1 MPRILLGLAV
11 VVVAVTIFAVV
22 DSAMTRKERVRG
34 ISKALWIL
42 VILIFPIVGP
52 ILWFTIGKDRS
63 SGASTAGR
71 RLGPD
76 DDPEFLRR
84 LGTDSDQ
91 DERIRRLE
99 QELADLDSDT
109 DGDADNGSGAPGRRD
124 A

>member
-1 MPRILLGLAV
+1 MPRFLLGLAV

-22 DSAMTRKERVRG
+22 DSAMTRRERVRG

-42 VILIFPIVGP
+42 VILVFPIVGP
-52 ILWFTIGKDRS
+52 ILWFLIGKDRS
-63 SGASTAGR
+63 SGAGAPGR

-84 LGTDSDQ
+84 LGSDADQ

>member
-42 VILIFPIVGP
+42 VILLFPVVGP
-52 ILWFTIGKDRS
+52 ILWFLIGKDRS
-63 SGASTAGR
+63 SGANAPGR

-84 LGTDSDQ
+84 LGSEADQ

>member
-22 DSAMTRKERVRG
+22 DSAMTSRERVRG

-42 VILIFPIVGP
+42 VILVFPVVGP
-52 ILWFTIGKDRS
+52 ILWFIIGKDRS
-63 SGASTAGR
+63 TGAGKPGR

-76 DDPEFLRR
+76 DDPEFL
-84 LGTDSDQ
+84 
-91 DERIRRLE
+91 RRLE

>member
-1 MPRILLGLAV
+1 MPRILIGLAV

-22 DSAMTRKERVRG
+22 DSAMTSKERVRG
-34 ISKALWIL
+34 ISKVLWIF
-42 VILIFPIVGP
+42 VILLFPIVGP
-52 ILWFTIGKDRS
+52 VLWFLIGKDRS
-63 SGASTAGR
+63 GGVRSTGR

-76 DDPEFLRR
+76 DDPDFLRR
-84 LGTDSDQ
+84 LGTDADQ

-99 QELADLDSDT
+99 QELSDLDSDS

>member
-1 MPRILLGLAV
+1 MPRLLLGLAV
-11 VVVAVTIFAVV
+11 VVVAVTIFAIV

-42 VILIFPIVGP
+42 VILIFPVVGP

-63 SGASTAGR
+63 SGAKATGR

-76 DDPEFLRR
+76 DDPDFLRR
-84 LGTDSDQ
+84 LGSGADQ